1 MRNSARAMPS
11 SLLCLTLTVALLVPA
26 WSRFQ
31 LQPGAFLK
39 LPDKSDRRFFNNGAA
54 NKASYDP
61 QENFLYVIGLC
72 EVLIL

>member
-1 MRNSARAMPS
+1 MRNSVRTMPT

-39 LPDKSDRRFFNNGAA
+39 LPDKIGRHFFNNGAA
-54 NKASYDP
+54 SKASYDP

-72 EVLIL
+72 DVLIL